1 MKIRVAGLVPESFV
15 DGVGI
20 RFAIFFQGCTRH
32 CKGCHNP
39 QTHDLNGGFV
49 IDTSEIIQALQ
60 KNSLASGITLTG
72 GEPLLQLDAAIEL
85 ARVAR
90 CFGYN
95 VWCYTGFTYESLPP
109 GADRLLKYV
118 DVLVDGEYREDE
130 RDLELLFCGSR
141 NQRVINVKQSR
152 EQGRIVC
159 R

>member
-1 MKIRVAGLVPESFV
+1 MIRVAGFEPESFV
-15 DGVGI
+15 DGNGI

-32 CKGCHNP
+32 CRGCHNP

-49 IDTSEIIQALQ
+49 MDTTEIIRELQ
-60 KNSLASGITLTG
+60 KDSLASGITLTG

-85 ARVAR
+85 ARAAR
-90 CFGYN
+90 QLGYN

-109 GADRLLKYV
+109 RSDRLLDFV
-118 DVLVDGEYREDE
+118 DVLVDGEYRESE

-141 NQRVINVKQSR
+141 NQRVIDVKQSR
-152 EQGRIVC
+152 DQGRIVC